1 MWIFYYE
8 IAGSGEEA
16 IKKFSNTHFDCV
28 IMDIQLP
35 GIDGFESSMKLR
47 TAFQN
52 RSFFIL
58 AMTAVVF
65 PNIEAEILKHGMNDI
80 IKKPF
85 TIDELHNKIST
96 YFDTIK
102 QNAISKQSLHFNS
115 ELDTDFLIPFYN
127 NDLDYAIDVFEQF
140 HTIYLKE
147 FELLIKNKNNSS
159 IEDIKKQLHTIKPIF
174 KMVGLTQVESMI
186 EYIIKN
192 NDIDYD
198 TINKLFAKKD
208 IEKINSLIG
217 SQIWDL
223 KQAKLLTIKD

>member
-1 MWIFYYE
+1 ME
-8 IAGSGEEA
+8 
-16 IKKFSNTHFDCV
+16 NDCV
-28 IMDIQLP
+28 MMDIQLP
-35 GIDGFESSMKLR
+35 GIDGFESSIKLR
-47 TAFQN
+47 TNFHN

-65 PNIEAEILKHGMNDI
+65 PNIEAEILKHGMNEI

-85 TIDELHNKIST
+85 TIDELYNKIST
-96 YFDTIK
+96 YFDNNK
-102 QNAISKQSLHFNS
+102 QNTISKQSLHFNS

-147 FELLIKNKNNSS
+147 FEILIKNKNNSS
-159 IEDIKKQLHTIKPIF
+159 LEDIKKQLHTIKPIF

-208 IEKINSLIG
+208 IERINSLIG

-223 KQAKLLTIKD
+223 KQAKLWTIKD

>member
-1 MWIFYYE
+1 M
-8 IAGSGEEA
+8 
-16 IKKFSNTHFDCV
+16 
-28 IMDIQLP
+28 MDIQLP
-35 GIDGFESSMKLR
+35 GIDGFESSIKLR
-47 TAFQN
+47 TDFHN

-65 PNIEAEILKHGMNDI
+65 PNIEAEILKHGMNEI

-85 TIDELHNKIST
+85 TIDELYNKIST
-96 YFDTIK
+96 YFDNNK
-102 QNAISKQSLHFNS
+102 QNTISKQSLHFNS

-147 FELLIKNKNNSS
+147 FEILIKNKNNSS
-159 IEDIKKQLHTIKPIF
+159 LEDIKKQLHAIKPIF

-208 IEKINSLIG
+208 IERINSLIG

-223 KQAKLLTIKD
+223 KQAKLWTIKD